1 MYRIY
6 IYKIYLYIYRIYI
19 YIYRIY
25 IYIERDL
32 WLHSRSWK
40 GFLPIKCRI
49 WQLPPMKWPYRKVT
63 TLSTHFL
70 VVPSGYESVH
80 LKLSNVGK
88 TKINHPF
95 THLGM
100 VEIPPIK
107 MVTGGWWVYG
117 IVLPT
122 WKIALFGASKTSLV
136 GDIPT
141 PWKIRTSDW
150 DDDIPNIWTVIKF
163 HGSKAPTR
171 ICSILINGYDIMV
184 TIYCL
189 YIIVTICLKPP
200 TSHCRYIVI
209 PIINHY

>member
-6 IYKIYLYIYRIYI
+6 IYTKYIYI
-19 YIYRIY
+19 YIQNIY

-95 THLGM
+95 GNGWNPTYKNGDWGM
-100 VEIPPIK
+100 VGLWHCFTHMKNSIVWRIK
-107 MVTGGWWVYG
+107 NITGWWYTYPLKNTNVRLGWWHSQYMDSH
-117 IVLPT
+117 
-122 WKIALFGASKTSLV
+122 KI
-136 GDIPT
+136 
-141 PWKIRTSDW
+141 PWFQSTNQNMF
-150 DDDIPNIWTVIKF
+150 NI
-163 HGSKAPTR
+163 
-171 ICSILINGYDIMV
+171 D
-184 TIYCL
+184 
-189 YIIVTICLKPP
+189 
-200 TSHCRYIVI
+200 
-209 PIINHY
+209 